1 MKNKRLRTALLIAG
15 IAVVVEVTALVLLNV
30 LLPKE
35 ESKTEQNTAKTIKFY
50 AVYDGD
56 VRENEVYLGLDR
68 QFYLCDDN
76 YGTKEAIDENQFAGD
91 AKLALIRDYIN
102 ALIDGYPDAC
112 RQLMTEKALSETPI
126 PDFAQQMIYRIEIT
140 ETESSGNETVY
151 CLEYLI
157 YRNNGMYRADVGS
170 NASKPEYLT
179 VVETS
184 DGEYRIDGI
193 HR

>member
-1 MKNKRLRTALLIAG
+1 MKNRRLRTALLIAG
-15 IAVVVEVTALVLLNV
+15 IFVGIAVLALVLLNV

-35 ESKTEQNTAKTIKFY
+35 ENQNEQNTAKTIKFY
-50 AVYDGD
+50 SVYDGD
-56 VRENEVYLGLDR
+56 VRENEIYLELDR
-68 QFYLCDDN
+68 QFYLCDDH

-102 ALIDGYPDAC
+102 SLIDGYPDAC
-112 RQLMTEKALSETPI
+112 RSLMTEKALAETPI

-140 ETESSGNETVY
+140 ETESGGNKTVY

-157 YRNNGMYRADVGS
+157 YRNNGTYRTDVGS

-179 VVETS
+179 VTEIS

-193 HR
+193 RR